1 MRLVIVGKKQLNML
15 LVILVAVAVFA
26 AAAISA
32 GQRTRQLP
40 IYSVEN
46 NDKQISLT
54 FDAAWGA
61 DDTDEIIAILK
72 KYKVQATFF
81 VVGSWVD
88 RFPDEVRKLHN
99 AGHSIMNHSDAHPH
113 INRMSVEEVVAD
125 AEACNRKIE
134 AITGVKPIFY
144 RAPYGEYNDQNV
156 AAINAAGMQFI
167 QWSADS
173 IDWREEYTP
182 ERLLQNV
189 LGQIDSGGIILC
201 HNGAK
206 HTLQELPMIIE
217 RLQSDGY
224 KFVPLEQLII
234 KENYYID
241 NNGRQHS
248 S

>member
-1 MRLVIVGKKQLNML
+1 MHLIVVGRKQLNML
-15 LVILVAVAVFA
+15 LILLSAVAIFA
-26 AAAISA
+26 SSALSA
-32 GQRTRQLP
+32 GQSRKQLP

-46 NDKQISLT
+46 NEKHVALT

-72 KYKVQATFF
+72 KYKIQATFF

-88 RFPDEVRKLHN
+88 KYPDEVRKLHA

-113 INRMSVEEVVAD
+113 INQLSAEEVVRD
-125 AEACNRKIE
+125 AETCNRKIE

-144 RAPYGEYNDQNV
+144 RAPYGEYNNENV
-156 AAINAAGMQFI
+156 AAINSAGMYFI

-173 IDWREEYTP
+173 VDWREEYTP

-189 LGQIDSGGIILC
+189 MKQIDSGGIILC

-206 HTLQELPMIIE
+206 YTLQELPLIIE

-234 KENYYID
+234 KEDYYID
-241 NNGRQHS
+241 NSGRQHRS
-248 S
+248 

>member
-1 MRLVIVGKKQLNML
+1 M
-15 LVILVAVAVFA
+15 
-26 AAAISA
+26 AIIALSALSA
-32 GQRTRQLP
+32 GQNNRLLP

-46 NDKQISLT
+46 NEKHVSLT

-72 KYKVQATFF
+72 KYGVQATFF

-88 RFPDEVRKLHN
+88 KYPMEVRRLHE
-99 AGHSIMNHSDAHPH
+99 AGHSIMNHSNSHPH
-113 INRMSVEEVVAD
+113 INKLTAEQVVMD
-125 AEACNRKIE
+125 AEECNDKIE
-134 AITGVKPIFY
+134 AITGVRPIFY
-144 RAPYGEYNDQNV
+144 RAPYGEYNNENV
-156 AAINAAGMQFI
+156 AAINKAGMHFV

-173 IDWREEYTP
+173 IDWREEYSP

-189 LGQIDSGGIILC
+189 LRQIDSGGIILC

-206 HTLQELPMIIE
+206 HTLQELPLIIE

-241 NNGRQHS
+241 NNGRQHKS
-248 S
+248 